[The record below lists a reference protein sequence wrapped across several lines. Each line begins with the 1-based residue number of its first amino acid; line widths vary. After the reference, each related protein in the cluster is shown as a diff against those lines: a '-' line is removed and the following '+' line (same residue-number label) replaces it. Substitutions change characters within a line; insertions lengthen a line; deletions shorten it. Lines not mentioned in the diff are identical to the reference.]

1 MFLKRLDIQG
11 FKSFP
16 QRVRVDFGPGITAVV
31 GPNGSGK
38 TNIVEA
44 IRWVLGEQNMRHLR
58 GDTLEDVI
66 FTGSA
71 QRKPLGMA
79 EVSLTMFN
87 TRGVLPSEYTELTIA
102 RRTFRSGQSEYSIN
116 KNVCRLRDV
125 RDLFLDTGMGSHA
138 YSLIERGMVDN
149 VLSDESGHR
158 RFLFEEAAGIMRY
171 KTRKKEALNKL
182 DLTTTDLTRV
192 SDVIGEIER
201 EVRSLARQ
209 VGKARRYGRLRDE
222 IKLLDLGLAKEEY
235 DRLVAGL
242 AALRQERL
250 AVENRRAELSGG
262 LARHEAELEELKLEL
277 LKREGEV
284 RLAQEALA
292 EHEARGASL
301 LNEVSVLKERR
312 AGLVEKL
319 EHARS
324 ESARLQASVEEVRH
338 AAARLAEERE
348 RLEGLAK
355 EKAEEELRLGTRL
368 AEMGPVL
375 DQRRSSLTE
384 RKQLSLDLFQARVK
398 QESSARALSTRH
410 DELSQRRDE
419 LTAQRAALAR
429 DQEALRNGLHEI
441 LQALEG
447 TASDAADARR
457 AVADAHAM
465 LQDVERRLA
474 AHDEVEKRAREAHAA
489 LESRHATLKE
499 LKEKYEGYDA
509 SVRWLVAGPTRPDR
523 ILGTVGDVLHA
534 SGEWLTA
541 LEAALGEAIQFIVAE
556 RTDAALAALAALQA
570 SGEGRATFVALD
582 RLSRAR
588 AAEIPDE
595 ILRAPGVR
603 GALLDHVRFEPGY
616 VALAGFLLSWIV
628 VVESIEVGLNLIE
641 KYPQHRFHFVTPKGE
656 RVVGPGIVQGGS
668 GATRAGSVLRR
679 EEELVELTAKLE
691 RSATS
696 LAETVAL
703 SETLRGERARAQEG
717 VETSNRRLAEAEQ
730 AHRIQESR
738 RAEQT
743 IRGDAMGQAAAS
755 LESSLASVAA
765 DIERAL
771 AEAEEARRALQT
783 ADEERGRVDEV
794 LAREEV
800 EFRSLEQERELV
812 TAQHAELRID
822 ATRTRSTFE
831 ATVREIE
838 RLLASAEE
846 AERAIRSR
854 LEEASETERRIRET
868 ETLTSER
875 ESELALEIE
884 RKTERELALQK
895 ARERFGEV
903 KGAADDI
910 EARTRDLRREHGS
923 LTEQIHRA
931 DLEQAEADGDTRR
944 LNERIWNEYEL
955 ELASYVAPLGL
966 PDAES
971 SGALAEIEEIDEAA
985 AADSDAA
992 PAVVPDEAIVA
1003 REGDESAPSVAPE
1016 PTDAREE
1023 PVTDAT
1029 APGAPLAPGASAPER
1044 RERLRTLQE
1053 KLRGLGP
1060 VNLLAVQDYEERRTR
1075 LSFLTGQRKDLED
1088 ARRQL
1093 LEAIEKINQSASELF
1108 KTTFDQVNVN
1118 FQKVFTMLFEGG
1130 ECSLLLTGDDPLEAE
1145 IEILARPRGK
1155 KPQSISL
1162 LSGGEKALTAI
1173 ALLFA
1178 IYLVKPSPFCIL
1190 DEVDAPLDDANVE
1203 RFVRLLRDFS
1213 ENTQFIVVTHN
1224 KKTMETADC
1233 LYGVTMQEPGVSKLV
1248 SVKWNRER
1256 PAEIESVSIS
1266 QEPEPE
1272 TAEAPV
1278 AVAGAESAGAAP
1290 DEPVA
1295 VAEPVDVGADERTS

>member
-1 MFLKRLDIQG
+1 VFLKRLDIQG

-79 EVSLTMFN
+79 EVALTMFN
-87 TRGVLPSEYTELTIA
+87 NRGVLPSEYTELTIA

-171 KTRKKEALNKL
+171 KTRKKEALQKL
-182 DLTTTDLTRV
+182 DLTLTDLTRV
-192 SDVIGEIER
+192 SDVVGEIER

-222 IKLLDLGLAKEEY
+222 IKLLDLGLAKEEH
-235 DRLVAGL
+235 DRLTAGT
-242 AALRQERL
+242 AALRQERV
-250 AVENRRAELSGG
+250 AVENRRAELSGI
-262 LARHEAELEELKLEL
+262 LARQEAELEELKLEL

-292 EHEARGASL
+292 EHEARGAAL
-301 LNEVSVLKERR
+301 LNEVSVLRERR
-312 AGLVEKL
+312 AGLLEKL

-324 ESARLQASVEEVRH
+324 ESARLQASVEEVRN
-338 AAARLAEERE
+338 AAARLVEERA
-348 RLEGLAK
+348 RLEAVAGDREA
-355 EKAEEELRLGTRL
+355 EELRLGTMI
-368 AEMGPVL
+368 AELGPAI
-375 DQRRSSLTE
+375 DQRRGALTE

-398 QESSARALSTRH
+398 QESSARALLSRQE
-410 DELSQRRDE
+410 ELSLRRDE
-419 LTAQRAALAR
+419 LTAQRDSLTR
-429 DQEALRNGLHEI
+429 DQRNLEAGLTEI
-441 LQALEG
+441 ARALE
-447 TASDAADARR
+447 TTAADAEASRR
-457 AVADAHAM
+457 AVEDAQRALH
-465 LQDVERRLA
+465 DVERRLT
-474 AHDEVEKRAREAHAA
+474 AHDEVEKRARESHAA
-489 LESRHATLKE
+489 LEARYATLKE

-509 SVRWLVAGPTRPDR
+509 SVRWLVAGASRPDR

-534 SGEWLTA
+534 SGEWLVA
-541 LEAALGEAIQFIVAE
+541 LEAGLGEAVQFIVAE
-556 RTDAALAALAALQA
+556 RTDAALSALASLQQ
-570 SGEGRATFVALD
+570 SGEGRATFVALE

-588 AAEIPDE
+588 AAVIPDE
-595 ILRAPGVR
+595 ILKSPGVR

-616 VALAGFLLSWIV
+616 VALASFLLSWIV
-628 VVESIEVGLNLIE
+628 VVDTIEVGLRLIE
-641 KYPQHRFHFVTPKGE
+641 QYPQHRLHFVTPKGE

-679 EEELVELTAKLE
+679 EEELVELAESLQ
-691 RSATS
+691 RSSSA

-703 SETLRGERARAQEG
+703 SEALRGERVRGQGALEQA
-717 VETSNRRLAEAEQ
+717 NRHLMASEQ
-730 AHRIQESR
+730 AHRAQESR
-738 RAEQT
+738 RTEQT

-755 LESSLASVAA
+755 LDAALASVAG
-765 DIERAL
+765 DIARAVT
-771 AEAEEARRALQT
+771 EAEEANRALRT

-794 LAREEV
+794 LAREEA
-800 EFRSLEQERELV
+800 EFRALEQERERA
-812 TAQHAELRID
+812 TALHAETRIE
-822 ATRTRSTFE
+822 ATRARASFE
-831 ATVREIE
+831 TTVREIE
-838 RLLASAEE
+838 RLRVSAEE
-846 AERAIRSR
+846 AERDIRNR
-854 LEEASETERRIRET
+854 LEEAGETERRIRET
-868 ETLTSER
+868 EALTSER
-875 ESELALEIE
+875 EAELAQAIE

-895 ARERFGEV
+895 SRERFGDV
-903 KGAADDI
+903 KGSADDI
-910 EARTRDLRREHGS
+910 EARTRDLRRENGA
-923 LTEQIHRA
+923 LTETIHRA
-931 DLEQAEADGDTRR
+931 DLEQAEADGDIRR
-944 LNERIWNEYEL
+944 LTERVWNEYEI
-955 ELASYVAPLGL
+955 ELAAYAP
-966 PDAES
+966 PAAAEATDAEADS
-971 SGALAEIEEIDEAA
+971 AGALAELEEGESGSEDG
-985 AADSDAA
+985 DASLDG
-992 PAVVPDEAIVA
+992 VRIPDEAIVD
-1003 REGDESAPSVAPE
+1003 RGEG
-1016 PTDAREE
+1016 EE
-1023 PVTDAT
+1023 GAAEGETAGAGDAT
-1029 APGAPLAPGASAPER
+1029 APGAPLAAGATEAER

-1075 LSFLTGQRKDLED
+1075 LSFLTGQRKDLDD
-1088 ARRQL
+1088 ARQQL

-1108 KTTFDQVNVN
+1108 RATFDQVNLH
-1118 FQKVFTMLFEGG
+1118 FQKVFTTLFEGG
-1130 ECSLLLTGDDPLEAE
+1130 ECELLLTGDDPLEAE

-1224 KKTMETADC
+1224 KKTMEVADC

-1256 PAEIESVSIS
+1256 PAEIEAVSIS
-1266 QEPEPE
+1266 EDLEPSP
-1272 TAEAPV
+1272 
-1278 AVAGAESAGAAP
+1278 AVAETPAPDAEPAPAGAGAASG
-1290 DEPVA
+1290 D
-1295 VAEPVDVGADERTS
+1295 GA

>member
-58 GDTLEDVI
+58 GDTLDDVI

-71 QRKPLGMA
+71 QRKALGMA

-87 TRGVLPSEYTELTIA
+87 NRGVLPSEYTELTIA
-102 RRTFRSGQSEYSIN
+102 RRTFRSGQSEYMIN

-171 KTRKKEALNKL
+171 KTRKKEALQKL
-182 DLTTTDLTRV
+182 ELTVTDLTRV
-192 SDVIGEIER
+192 GDVIGEIER

-222 IKLLDLGLAKEEY
+222 IKALDLGIAKEEH
-235 DRLVAGL
+235 DRLVAGT

-250 AVENRRAELSGG
+250 AVENRRAELSGT

-292 EHEARGASL
+292 EHEARGSAL

-312 AGLVEKL
+312 AGLIEKL

-324 ESARLQASVEEVRH
+324 ESARLQASVEEVRN
-338 AAARLAEERE
+338 AAARLMEERE
-348 RLEGLAK
+348 RLEGVAK
-355 EKAEEELRLGTRL
+355 EREGEELRLGVKL
-368 AEMGPVL
+368 AELGPVL
-375 DQRRSSLTE
+375 EQRRGALSD

-398 QESSARALSTRH
+398 QESSARALMSRH
-410 DELSQRRDE
+410 EELSLRHGE
-419 LTAQRAALAR
+419 LTAQRASLAR
-429 DQEALRNGLHEI
+429 DQEFLVAGLEEI
-441 LQALEG
+441 AQALLG
-447 TASDAADARR
+447 TASDASGARR
-457 AVADAHAM
+457 AVEGAQAA
-465 LQDVERRLA
+465 LVDVERRLS
-474 AHDEVEKRAREAHAA
+474 AHDEVEKRAREAYAA
-489 LESRHATLKE
+489 LEARHATLKE

-534 SGEWLTA
+534 SGEWLVA
-541 LEAALGEAIQFIVAE
+541 LEAALGEAVQFIVAE
-556 RTDAALAALAALQA
+556 RTDAALSALASLQQ

-582 RLSRAR
+582 RLSRSR
-588 AAEIPDE
+588 AAVIPDE
-595 ILRAPGVR
+595 LLRSPGVR

-628 VVESIEVGLNLIE
+628 VVDSIEVGLHLIE
-641 KYPQHRFHFVTPKGE
+641 QYPQHRLHFVTPQGE
-656 RVVGPGIVQGGS
+656 RVVGPGIMQGGT

-679 EEELVELTAKLE
+679 EEELVDLAHSLA
-691 RSATS
+691 RAASS
-696 LAETVAL
+696 LAETVAM
-703 SETLRGERARAQEG
+703 SEALRGERMHSQGTLE
-717 VETSNRRLAEAEQ
+717 ETNRRLAASEE
-730 AHRIQESR
+730 AHRAQEAR

-743 IRGDAMGQAAAS
+743 IRRDAMGQAAAS
-755 LESSLASVAA
+755 LDAALSSVAA
-765 DIERAL
+765 DIARAMT
-771 AEAEEARRALQT
+771 EAEEANRALQS
-783 ADEERGRVDEV
+783 AEEARGRVDEE
-794 LAREEV
+794 LAREEA
-800 EFRSLEQERELV
+800 EFRALEQEREQV
-812 TAQHAELRID
+812 TALHAEIRID

-831 ATVREIE
+831 TTVREIE
-838 RLLASAEE
+838 RLHLSAEE
-846 AERAIRSR
+846 AERAIRNR
-854 LEEASETERRIRET
+854 LEEAAETERRIRET
-868 ETLTSER
+868 EALATER
-875 ESELALEIE
+875 EAELALEIE
-884 RKTERELALQK
+884 RKTEREVALQK

-903 KGAADDI
+903 KGSADDI
-910 EARTRDLRREHGS
+910 ETRTREFRRENGA
-923 LTEQIHRA
+923 LTEHIHRA
-931 DLEQAEADGDTRR
+931 DLEQAEADGDIRR
-944 LNERIWNEYEL
+944 LTERVWNEYEL
-955 ELASYVAPLGL
+955 ELASYVAPVAVLEVL
-966 PDAES
+966 PA
-971 SGALAEIEEIDEAA
+971 GALAELEEMDGEPAA
-985 AADSDAA
+985 MAEVGEEGDLSDGTPRVPDAA
-992 PAVVPDEAIVA
+992 IID
-1003 REGDESAPSVAPE
+1003 RGDEGD
-1016 PTDAREE
+1016 DGGD
-1023 PVTDAT
+1023 DAT
-1029 APGAPLAPGASAPER
+1029 TPGAPISATATEAER
-1044 RERLRTLQE
+1044 RERLRVLQE

-1075 LSFLTGQRKDLED
+1075 LSFLSGQRKDLDD
-1088 ARRQL
+1088 ARQQL
-1093 LEAIEKINQSASELF
+1093 FEAIDKINQSASELF
-1108 KTTFDQVNVN
+1108 KTTFDQVNIN
-1118 FQKVFTMLFEGG
+1118 FQKVFTTLFEGG

-1224 KKTMETADC
+1224 KKTMEVADC

-1256 PAEIESVSIS
+1256 PTEIESLSIS

-1272 TAEAPV
+1272 IEHQPEPEALPSGNP
-1278 AVAGAESAGAAP
+1278 AV
-1290 DEPVA
+1290 
-1295 VAEPVDVGADERTS
+1295 

>member
-1 MFLKRLDIQG
+1 VFLKRLDIQG

-71 QRKPLGMA
+71 QRKALGMA

-87 TRGVLPSEYTELTIA
+87 NRGVLPSEYTELTIA
-102 RRTFRSGQSEYSIN
+102 RRTFRSGQSEYMIN

-171 KTRKKEALNKL
+171 KTRKKEALQKL
-182 DLTTTDLTRV
+182 ELTVTDLTRV
-192 SDVIGEIER
+192 GDVIGEIER

-222 IKLLDLGLAKEEY
+222 IKALDLGLAKEEY
-235 DRLVAGL
+235 DRLVVGTGT
-242 AALRQERL
+242 LRKERL
-250 AVENRRAELSGG
+250 AVENRRAELSGT

-292 EHEARGASL
+292 EHEARGAAL
-301 LNEVSVLKERR
+301 LNDVSVMKERR
-312 AGLVEKL
+312 AGLLEKL

-324 ESARLQASVEEVRH
+324 ESARLQSSVEEVRN
-338 AAARLAEERE
+338 AAARLAEERM
-348 RLEGLAK
+348 RLEAVAK
-355 EKAEEELRLGTRL
+355 EREEEELRLGLKL
-368 AEMGPVL
+368 AELGPTL
-375 DQRRSSLTE
+375 DRHRGALAE

-398 QESSARALSTRH
+398 QESSARALMTRH
-410 DELSQRRDE
+410 EELSLRRDE
-419 LTAQRAALAR
+419 LTAQRASLAR
-429 DQEALRNGLHEI
+429 DQETLQASLDEI
-441 LQALEG
+441 VRALEG
-447 TASDAADARR
+447 TASDAAAARR
-457 AVADAHAM
+457 AVEEAQAA
-465 LQDVERRLA
+465 LVDVERRLT
-474 AHDEVEKRAREAHAA
+474 AHDEVEKRAREAYAA
-489 LESRHATLKE
+489 LQARHATLKE

-534 SGEWLTA
+534 SGEWLVA
-541 LEAALGEAIQFIVAE
+541 LEAALGEAVQFIVAE
-556 RTDAALAALAALQA
+556 RTDAALAALAALQE

-582 RLSRAR
+582 RLSRSR
-588 AAEIPDE
+588 AAVIPDE
-595 ILRAPGVR
+595 ILAAPGVR

-628 VVESIEVGLNLIE
+628 VVDSIQVGLHLIE
-641 KYPQHRFHFVTPKGE
+641 RYPQHRLHFVTPKGE

-679 EEELVELTAKLE
+679 EEELVELALSLE
-691 RSATS
+691 HSASS
-696 LAETVAL
+696 LSETVAM
-703 SETLRGERARAQEG
+703 SEALRGERARSQEALE
-717 VETSNRRLAEAEQ
+717 ETNRRLATAEH
-730 AHRIQESR
+730 AHRAQESR

-755 LESSLASVAA
+755 LEVSLASVAA
-765 DIERAL
+765 DIARAQAEADEANRAL
-771 AEAEEARRALQT
+771 RSAEA
-783 ADEERGRVDEV
+783 ERGRVDEV
-794 LAREEV
+794 LAREEA
-800 EFRSLEQERELV
+800 EFRALEKERESL
-812 TAQHAELRID
+812 TALHAETRIE
-822 ATRTRSTFE
+822 ATRGRSAFE
-831 ATVREIE
+831 TTVREIE
-838 RLLASAEE
+838 RLQASAQE
-846 AERAIRSR
+846 AERDIRNR
-854 LEEASETERRIRET
+854 LDEASETERRIRET
-868 ETLTSER
+868 EALTTER

-910 EARTRDLRREHGS
+910 EARTRAFRRENS
-923 LTEQIHRA
+923 ELTEHIHRA
-931 DLEQAEADGDTRR
+931 DLEQAEADGDMRR
-944 LNERIWNEYEL
+944 LSERVWNEYEL
-955 ELASYVAPLGL
+955 ELASYVAPVPGIEIE
-966 PDAES
+966 P
-971 SGALAEIEEIDEAA
+971 SGALAELEESEGDEE
-985 AADSDAA
+985 DAPGEA
-992 PAVVPDEAIVA
+992 PRAEGAEGAEGGALVADEAIVD
-1003 REGDESAPSVAPE
+1003 RDG
-1016 PTDAREE
+1016 
-1023 PVTDAT
+1023 
-1029 APGAPLAPGASAPER
+1029 GGASEPER

-1075 LSFLTGQRKDLED
+1075 LSFLTGQRNDLD
-1088 ARRQL
+1088 LARQQL

-1108 KTTFDQVNVN
+1108 KVTFDQVNLN
-1118 FQKVFTMLFEGG
+1118 FQKVFTTLFEGG

-1190 DEVDAPLDDANVE
+1190 DEVDAPLDDANVD

-1233 LYGVTMQEPGVSKLV
+1233 LYGVTMQELGVSKLV

-1256 PAEIESVSIS
+1256 PTEIESISIS

-1272 TAEAPV
+1272 ALPSGEPVPAEAV
-1278 AVAGAESAGAAP
+1278 MDSGEGA
-1290 DEPVA
+1290 
-1295 VAEPVDVGADERTS
+1295 